1 MSLVEYSE
9 TRSETIEK
17 LWEGL
22 VAFRMMEDLSPVEK
36 SVIDAAKYI
45 MYDYYMAADPDL
57 ARHIGVVV
65 DESE

>member
-17 LWEGL
+17 LWERL
-22 VAFRMMEDLSPVEK
+22 VAFGMMEDLSPVEE

-45 MYDYYMAADPDL
+45 MYDYYMASDPQM
-57 ARHIGVVV
+57 AEHVGYVPHER
-65 DESE
+65 